1 MRFAALLLLAAA
13 CGSGAGTVTA
23 ASFPAAFAK
32 AVCEVQA
39 QCRAQA
45 RYLEQQCEA
54 DAASFYAPDLGKA
67 VSAGKVRFDPQ
78 QAQACLDGLRARGC
92 DRTPREVDQ
101 ACERA
106 AAGTLAAGASCNWVF
121 ECASGRCDPSSPGA
135 CPAKCGA
142 AGGEGAACGTCDL
155 RAGLRCLESLCSAPH
170 TAGQKC
176 SSSADCTLDLYCDA
190 SSGKCA
196 ARGSAQAS
204 CESGEQ
210 CAPGLFCDLA
220 ANGGLCTKKFAAGAS
235 CTAASAEAI
244 GPACF
249 QGSVCRGFT
258 FAKGGATPGTCAA
271 IGEIGASCAASAQVT
286 GCGEGL
292 VCSGGQCADKPVSG
306 PCAQPDDCKEGVAYC
321 DGAQCRLLKT
331 ESATCASSLE
341 CASRFC
347 EPSLMKCVVKAGACH
362 EP

>member
-1 MRFAALLLLAAA
+1 MRFAALFLLAAA
-13 CGSGAGTVTA
+13 CGSGTVTA

-32 AVCEVQA
+32 AVCEVLA

-45 RYLEQQCEA
+45 RYVEQQCEA
-54 DAASFYAPDLGKA
+54 DSLSFFAPDLGKA
-67 VSAGKVRFDPQ
+67 VAAGKVRFDPQ

-106 AAGTLAAGASCNWVF
+106 ATGTLAAGAACSWVF
-121 ECASGRCDPSSPGA
+121 ECASGRCEPDSPGA
-135 CPAKCGA
+135 CPAKCGT

-155 RAGLRCLESLCSAPH
+155 RAGLRCLESVCSTPH

-176 SSSADCTLDLYCDA
+176 SSSSDCTLDLYCDA
-190 SSGKCA
+190 FSGKCSV
-196 ARGSAQAS
+196 RGSAQAS
-204 CESGEQ
+204 CESDEQ
-210 CAPGLFCDLA
+210 CASGLFCDSA
-220 ANGGLCTKKFAAGAS
+220 ANGGLCRKKFAQGAT

-244 GPACF
+244 GSACV
-249 QGSVCRGFT
+249 QGSVCRGFS
-258 FAKGGATPGTCAA
+258 FAKSGATPGTCAA
-271 IGEIGASCAASAQVT
+271 IGEIGANCVASAQIT

-321 DGAQCRLLKT
+321 DGSQCHLLKT
-331 ESATCASSLE
+331 EGAICASSPE

-347 EPSLMKCVVKAGACH
+347 EPSAMKCAVKAGACH